1 MSTNPI
7 GATLPGYA
15 TSSLADYWVLA
26 KPEVNFLIAITAG
39 AAFRAGTP
47 SDAPLF
53 PWLLLFHTV
62 LGTLLVAGGAGA
74 LNQWMEH
81 RFDAKMRR
89 TARRPIVAGRIQP
102 AHALAFGAVL
112 ALMGVFYLAAAV
124 LPAASLLALL
134 TLGWYLLLYTPL
146 KRRTPLCTLVGVFPG
161 AMPVLIG
168 YVAAAGKLGPKAWLL
183 FAILLLWQ
191 FPHFMAIAWMYR
203 QDYDRAGYRVLPK
216 SHRRRAFVT
225 CQTVLPLLFL
235 TPLAL
240 FVAPLAAGLPLT
252 LGFLYY
258 GVRFASCASTS
269 GARKL
274 LFASIVYLPALF
286 GAAVLFRM

>member
-89 TARRPIVAGRIQP
+89 TARRPGPADARLVSATLYAAQAPDPAMHTGWRVSRRNACVDRI
-102 AHALAFGAVL
+102 
-112 ALMGVFYLAAAV
+112 
-124 LPAASLLALL
+124 
-134 TLGWYLLLYTPL
+134 
-146 KRRTPLCTLVGVFPG
+146 RR
-161 AMPVLIG
+161 
-168 YVAAAGKLGPKAWLL
+168 
-183 FAILLLWQ
+183 
-191 FPHFMAIAWMYR
+191 
-203 QDYDRAGYRVLPK
+203 
-216 SHRRRAFVT
+216 
-225 CQTVLPLLFL
+225 
-235 TPLAL
+235 
-240 FVAPLAAGLPLT
+240 
-252 LGFLYY
+252 
-258 GVRFASCASTS
+258 S
-269 GARKL
+269 G
-274 LFASIVYLPALF
+274 
-286 GAAVLFRM
+286 G